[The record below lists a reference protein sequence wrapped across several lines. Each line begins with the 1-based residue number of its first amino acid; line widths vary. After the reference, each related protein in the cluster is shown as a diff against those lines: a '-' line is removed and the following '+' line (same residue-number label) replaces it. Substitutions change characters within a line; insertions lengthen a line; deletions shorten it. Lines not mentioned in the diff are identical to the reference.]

1 MNLFAK
7 FFAVVVLLFATQAQA
22 EVVAGRDYKLLNP
35 AQPTSSGS
43 KVEVLE
49 FFFYGCSHCY
59 HLHGPLSKWE
69 EKLPKDVSLQ
79 LVPVIFRDSWEP
91 MARAFYA
98 LESIGQREKLH
109 NDLFEA
115 WNVYNT
121 DLSDAGKITNFVAK
135 HGVDKAKFSAAYNS
149 FSLQSKVARSNQMVQ
164 SFGIRGT
171 PTIAV
176 DGKYIITGLEPAD
189 TIRVLDEVIKI
200 ARKERQANKR

>member
-135 HGVDKAKFSAAYNS
+135 RGVDKAKFSAAYNS